1 MAKILI
7 VDDEEK
13 IRNNLA
19 LLLRGREHQVTTAA
33 SGEQALE
40 IAPELGPDLVLLD
53 IELPGIDGLET
64 LRQLRLRFSAIDII
78 MMTAF
83 GTIPSAV
90 VAMMRSGAYD
100 YITKPFDNDEL
111 MLLVDRALEM
121 RRLSAE
127 AEALGEPEPEG
138 AGNR

>member
-13 IRNNLA
+13 VRHILA
-19 LLLRGREHQVTTAA
+19 LLLRGRKHQVTTAA

-40 IAPELGPDLVLLD
+40 IAPELRPELVLLD
-53 IELPGIDGLET
+53 LEMPGIDGLET
-64 LRQLRLRFSAIDII
+64 LRQLRLRSYDSDVI

-83 GTIPSAV
+83 GTIRSAV
-90 VAMMRSGAYD
+90 EAMRAGAYD
-100 YITKPFDNDEL
+100 YVTKPFDNDEL

-127 AEALGEPEPEG
+127 VQALDDPEPEN
-138 AGNR
+138 ANNP